1 MLQFGDKLKIFIE
14 KKYRSHGGI
23 SDFAKE
29 INATQPQVSNW
40 IAKNI
45 VPMGETMQKIAALGC
60 NMNWLLGDE
69 RKHPDM
75 FAESESILSMNIR
88 GLDKPF
94 YEAAQEIS
102 ELIDMLKNSKDDP
115 RRALMNIDKI
125 SAQSIFV
132 IRYLLSTIKQLNE
145 ETQKLSTEVMVKE
158 KEIQYGK
165 TKNYN
170 ENLVF
175 LKKKLEELG
184 LETGRNL

>member
-1 MLQFGDKLKIFIE
+1 
-14 KKYRSHGGI
+14 
-23 SDFAKE
+23 
-29 INATQPQVSNW
+29 
-40 IAKNI
+40 
-45 VPMGETMQKIAALGC
+45 
-60 NMNWLLGDE
+60 
-69 RKHPDM
+69 
-75 FAESESILSMNIR
+75 
-88 GLDKPF
+88 
-94 YEAAQEIS
+94 
-102 ELIDMLKNSKDDP
+102 
-115 RRALMNIDKI
+115 MNIDKI